1 MGWNSAGQ
9 PLILADVL
17 RTLTPRSSLFD
28 TLTIPPSTE
37 RMWMYGDSGRG
48 LRPSAARA
56 ATDSSLCEGAR
67 RDVDVGPILGG
78 PRELGLR
85 HAGECRPRGILR
97 APVRCT
103 GKSGLADVEGA
114 FVSGRLGARE
124 VDRRARGGGW
134 GGAPKP
140 HRLRRARPDR

>member
-17 RTLTPRSSLFD
+17 RTLTHHSSLFD
-28 TLTIPPSTE
+28 TLNIPPSTE

-56 ATDSSLCEGAR
+56 ATDSSLCEGAG

-85 HAGECRPRGILR
+85 HAGGCRPRRVLS
-97 APVRCT
+97 ASLRCT
-103 GKSGLADVEGA
+103 RQSGLADVERA
-114 FVSGRLGARE
+114 FVSRRLGARE
-124 VDRRARGGGW
+124 VDRRARNAGGG
-134 GGAPKP
+134 GASQP
-140 HRLRRARPDR
+140 H